1 MTNQYEASE
10 QKGEPGHGFMAQ
22 VFDPNG
28 DAAANFDMTADWS
41 VATGRAALCA
51 EALNVKDATGLTPA
65 QLAEQNKQL
74 LAHLKEFDEC
84 SIAGCRAWDE
94 QRLYKLWH
102 DLHRTLRK
110 FGLRGENAKQE
121 EATP

>member
-51 EALNVKDATGLTPA
+51 EALNMKDATGLTPA
-65 QLAEQNKQL
+65 QLAAKCASLEKD
-74 LAHLKEFDEC
+74 AERWRKIKKLKS
-84 SIAGCRAWDE
+84 SIALSEINVVDRHYDAI
-94 QRLYKLWH
+94 H
-102 DLHRTLRK
+102 DID
-110 FGLRGENAKQE
+110 AAIDSM
-121 EATP
+121 EATPQ